1 MAPVGTGSVEE
12 YVVAFAEGG
21 SAAVLDQPH
30 FEEEEG
36 EAAHLN
42 HVAEIVDPYQAHQID
57 LHGLGVVPVV
67 CIAQTAAVDHQA
79 LAGVVEV
86 QLGGTS
92 AGWVERSLLGHASGL
107 GLQQEP
113 GQGEEDED
121 ILANVEGTVGV
132 GLALEDPAGL

>member
-1 MAPVGTGSVEE
+1 M
-12 YVVAFAEGG
+12 VAFAEVG

-30 FEEEEG
+30 FEEGEG

-42 HVAEIVDPYQAHQID
+42 HVAEIVVDLDPYQAHQID

-67 CIAQTAAVDHQA
+67 CIVQTAAVDHQA

-92 AGWVERSLLGHASGL
+92 AGWVERSLLGHVSGL
-107 GLQQEP
+107 GLQKEP
-113 GQGEEDED
+113 GQGEEDGD